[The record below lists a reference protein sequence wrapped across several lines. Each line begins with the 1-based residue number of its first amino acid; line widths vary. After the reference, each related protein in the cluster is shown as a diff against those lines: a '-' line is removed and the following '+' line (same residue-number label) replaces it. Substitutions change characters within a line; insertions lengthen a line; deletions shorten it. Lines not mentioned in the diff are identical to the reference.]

1 MVWGQFQQVT
11 PGAAAA
17 ARWAGEACNR
27 RCQKR
32 LAGGGSTSSAGGL
45 AGAGCPGPPD
55 STHPTAGVI
64 TSFETTPVGSVI
76 AALPDGQGAS
86 WVTAVLT
93 TTPVHLKARCRMAN
107 RPIHETRLGKVRAA
121 IWPNKK
127 SRRGSCRTAAALER
141 PRRDSNLRPSVQ
153 EFLKPFLCV
162 SDAGENP
169 GFSGVFAFITL
180 RPGVPK
186 AEKTRMSGG
195 ISGGTLKAI
204 FTPNNRDTRDADTRR
219 SSAPQP
225 TKKIRR
231 PFPDFLVPRSS
242 LPVPRSSFLV
252 LPRSGRIFQAW
263 LTSILGEG
271 RWRTEISADRQGGL
285 AAFRCRGIPIS
296 CDTYQRETGLENSVW
311 PC

>member
-1 MVWGQFQQVT
+1 VVWGQFQQVT

-45 AGAGCPGPPD
+45 AGAGCPGPPY

-162 SDAGENP
+162 SDAGDNP
-169 GFSGVFAFITL
+169 GFSEVFAFTTL
-180 RPGVPK
+180 RPCVPK

-195 ISGGTLKAI
+195 ISGGDSEGHFHPEQPRHA
-204 FTPNNRDTRDADTRR
+204 RR
-219 SSAPQP
+219 GNPVLEPSPPMGKEPAS
-225 TKKIRR
+225 
-231 PFPDFLVPRSS
+231 VPGCRCSS
-242 LPVPRSSFLV
+242 LPRSSFLA
-252 LPRSGRIFQAW
+252 LPPADGFSRHGSHRCCGKSG
-263 LTSILGEG
+263 G
-271 RWRTEISADRQGGL
+271 
-285 AAFRCRGIPIS
+285 
-296 CDTYQRETGLENSVW
+296 
-311 PC
+311 